1 MARFMDEMMESGIQK
16 TEARY
21 QILETTKVFITVDLP
36 EKDKDWFDH
45 DDRVDS
51 ILRRTGAH
59 IFSKVMAGPR
69 VEPRME
75 MESLDH
81 CMGTMLSLRLAQLPS
96 HKP

>member
-16 TEARY
+16 TETRY
-21 QILETTKVFITVDLP
+21 QILEMTKVFITVVLP
-36 EKDKDWFDH
+36 EKDRDWFDH

-51 ILRRTGAH
+51 ILRRTGAQ
-59 IFSKVMAGPR
+59 IFSNVMAGPR